1 LTVKKVLWYSHR
13 RVTTLNE
20 GTDLLIG
27 VIVSDPRQYWV
38 AFSLVKG
45 IGAVR
50 FQALL
55 DFFGDP
61 QIAWNAPT
69 EALKEA
75 GLSEKVIENLVKLRS
90 SVNLDKVWEQLGS
103 KGINV
108 LIKTDEGYP
117 RRLRDLDQPPPVIY
131 LVGELKSEDEWS
143 VAVVGTRRVTGY
155 GRQVAEDVAGTL
167 ARNGITVISG
177 LARGVDSIAHQ
188 AALQAGG
195 RTIAVLGC
203 GLDRIYPPENKRLA
217 EQIVAN
223 GALISDYSPGTP
235 PEASNFP
242 PRNRLISGLSLA
254 VVIVEAGQ
262 TSGALI
268 TAAFAAD
275 QGREVFAV
283 PGNITSPGSKG
294 TNRLIR
300 DGAQPLLHPEQILE
314 ELELTMVAEHRTAR
328 VVLPADA
335 VEAQLFK
342 TLGPE
347 PLHIDEIRSR
357 TDLPIEKVT
366 ATLTLMELKGM
377 VRQLGGMQYISL
389 REVNEEYRYN
399 DKIAS

>member
-1 LTVKKVLWYSHR
+1 MS
-13 RVTTLNE
+13 E
-20 GTDLLIG
+20 
-27 VIVSDPRQYWV
+27 PRQYWV

-55 DFFGDP
+55 NFFGDP
-61 QIAWNAPT
+61 QIAWGAPT
-69 EALKEA
+69 EALREA
-75 GLSEKVIENLVKLRS
+75 GLSQKVIENVVELRS
-90 SVNLDKVWEQLGS
+90 AINLDQVWEQLEAQ
-103 KGINV
+103 GITV
-108 LIKTDEGYP
+108 LIKTDENYP
-117 RRLRDLDQPPPVIY
+117 HRLQELEQPPPVLY
-131 LVGELKSEDEWS
+131 MLGELTSEDEWA
-143 VAVVGTRRVTGY
+143 VAVVGTRRVTAY
-155 GRQVAEDVAGTL
+155 GRQVAEDIAGTL
-167 ARNGITVISG
+167 ARNGISVISG
-177 LARGVDSIAHQ
+177 LARGIDSISHQ
-188 AALQAGG
+188 AALHAGG
-195 RTIAVLGC
+195 RTIAVLGS
-203 GLDRIYPPENKRLA
+203 GLDRIYPPENRRLA
-217 EQIVAN
+217 EQIAAH
-223 GALISDYSPGTP
+223 GALISDYPPGTP
-235 PEASNFP
+235 PEGSNFP

-300 DGAQPLLHPEQILE
+300 DGAQPLLHPEQVLE
-314 ELELTMVAEHRTAR
+314 ALELTMVAEQRTAR

-335 VEAQLFK
+335 IEAQLFEA
-342 TLGPE
+342 LGRE

-366 ATLTLMELKGM
+366 ATLALMELKGM
-377 VRQLGGMQYISL
+377 VRQVGGMQYIVL
-389 REVNEEYRYN
+389 REVKEAYRDN

>member
-1 LTVKKVLWYSHR
+1 MKGFTFLPSR
-13 RVTTLNE
+13 RRNW
-20 GTDLLIG
+20 
-27 VIVSDPRQYWV
+27 VSEPRQYWV

-55 DFFGDP
+55 NFFGDP
-61 QIAWNAPT
+61 QIAWGAPT
-69 EALKEA
+69 EALREA
-75 GLSEKVIENLVKLRS
+75 GLSAKVIENVVELRS
-90 SVNLDKVWEQLGS
+90 SIDLDLVWEQLEA
-103 KGINV
+103 KGITV
-108 LIKTDEGYP
+108 LIQTDENYP
-117 RRLRDLDQPPPVIY
+117 RRLQELDQPPPVIY
-131 LVGELKSEDEWS
+131 MLGELTSEDEWA
-143 VAVVGTRRVTGY
+143 VAVVGTRRVTAY
-155 GRQVAEDVAGTL
+155 GKQVAEDIAGTL
-167 ARNGITVISG
+167 ARNGISVISG
-177 LARGVDSIAHQ
+177 LARGVDSISHQ
-188 AALQAGG
+188 AALHAGG

-203 GLDRIYPPENKRLA
+203 GLDRIYPPENRRLA
-217 EQIVAN
+217 EQITAH
-223 GALISDYSPGTP
+223 GALISDYPPGTP

-283 PGNITSPGSKG
+283 PGNINSPGSKG

-314 ELELTMVAEHRTAR
+314 ELELTMVAEQRTAR

-335 VEAQLFK
+335 VEAQLFEA
-342 TLGPE
+342 LGRE

-366 ATLTLMELKGM
+366 ATLAVMELKGM
-377 VRQLGGMQYISL
+377 VSQVGGMQYIAL
-389 REVNEEYRYN
+389 REVKEAYRDN